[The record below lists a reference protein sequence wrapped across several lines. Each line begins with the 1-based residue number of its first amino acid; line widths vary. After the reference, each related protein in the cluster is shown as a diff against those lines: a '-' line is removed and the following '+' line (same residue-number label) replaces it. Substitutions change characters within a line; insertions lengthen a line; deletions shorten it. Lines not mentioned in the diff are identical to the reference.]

1 MTLELTSEEVSA
13 LKEAL
18 TQCCLIEKIR
28 LGRIINILKNELDY
42 N

>member
-1 MTLELTSEEVSA
+1 MILELTEDEVSA

-28 LGRIINILKNELDY
+28 LGRIIKLLKNERD
-42 N
+42 